1 MTIMDNKKINDPVA
15 VLHSYSGPLREYRLK
30 RRCSFFDLASELSL
44 PLKALTDIE
53 QRNVLNEEPKILKQ
67 WVQQLES
74 VLGPSVP
81 LAPPVPAFLRGGAK

>member
-1 MTIMDNKKINDPVA
+1 MDNKKINDHVA
-15 VLHSYSGPLREYRLK
+15 VLHSYASRLREYRLA
-30 RRCSFFDLASELSL
+30 RRCSIFELARELEL
-44 PLKALTDIE
+44 PLKVLTDIE
-53 QRNVLNEEPKILKQ
+53 QLNAMHEEPHILKQ

>member
-1 MTIMDNKKINDPVA
+1 MDKKTNDYTTT
-15 VLHSYSGPLREYRLK
+15 LYRYSGPLRKYRLK
-30 RRCSFFDLASELSL
+30 RRCSFFDLASELGL

-53 QRNVLNEEPKILKQ
+53 QCNVLNEEPKILKQ

-74 VLGPSVP
+74 VLGPSVT

>member
-1 MTIMDNKKINDPVA
+1 MDKKTNDYTTT
-15 VLHSYSGPLREYRLK
+15 LYRYSGPLREYRLK
-30 RRCSFFDLASELSL
+30 RRCSFFDLASELGL

-53 QRNVLNEEPKILKQ
+53 QLNAMHEEPHILKQ

>member
-1 MTIMDNKKINDPVA
+1 MDNKKINDHVA
-15 VLHSYSGPLREYRLK
+15 VLHSYASRLREYRAT
-30 RRCSFFDLASELSL
+30 RRCSIFELASELSL

-81 LAPPVPAFLRGGAK
+81 LTSPVPAFLRGGAK

>member
-1 MTIMDNKKINDPVA
+1 MDKKTNDYTTT
-15 VLHSYSGPLREYRLK
+15 LYRYSGPLRKYRLK
-30 RRCSFFDLASELSL
+30 RRCSFFDLASELGL

-81 LAPPVPAFLRGGAK
+81 LTSPVPAYLRGGAK